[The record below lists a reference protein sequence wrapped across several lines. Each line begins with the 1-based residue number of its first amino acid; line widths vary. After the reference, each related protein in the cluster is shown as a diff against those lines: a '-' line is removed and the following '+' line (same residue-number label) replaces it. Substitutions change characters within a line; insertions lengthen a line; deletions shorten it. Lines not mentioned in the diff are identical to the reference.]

1 MSKLNSADVKK
12 EQAAAMWAFVK
23 RCRQA
28 LATVAVTCVILIAVI
43 LLVVGI
49 KLETVPF
56 IVVIWLAMIA
66 YPFIQSIWIKF
77 RTGLWWHTLNA
88 QANWIG
94 IAGIMGLLL
103 IMLLYFLGPLFE
115 GTPVYGARIGYE
127 PLVLLIILPLF
138 RSAFKSSTRVR
149 ARNERVLYG
158 EHWLSL
164 GRLTFWDVL
173 LFRIPH
179 ERA

>member
-1 MSKLNSADVKK
+1 MSELNSADVKK

-28 LATVAVTCVILIAVI
+28 MATVAVTCAIFIAVI
-43 LLVVGI
+43 LLIEGI
-49 KLETVPF
+49 KLETLPF

-66 YPFIQSIWIKF
+66 YPFIQSIWIKS

-88 QANWIG
+88 QAGWIG

-103 IMLLYFLGPLFE
+103 IMLLYFLEPLFE
-115 GTPVYGARIGYE
+115 GLPIYGARIGYE
-127 PLVLLIILPLF
+127 PLVLIIILPLF
-138 RSAFKSSTRVR
+138 RTAFKSSTRIR
-149 ARNERVLYG
+149 ARAERTLYG
-158 EHWLSL
+158 HRWLIL
-164 GRLTFWDVL
+164 GRLTFWDIL

>member
-1 MSKLNSADVKK
+1 MRELNSTDVKK
-12 EQAAAMWAFVK
+12 EQATAMWAFVK

-28 LATVAVTCVILIAVI
+28 MATVAIICVILIAVT
-43 LLVVGI
+43 LLVMRI
-49 KLETVPF
+49 KLETVPL
-56 IVVIWLAMIA
+56 IVIIWLAMVV
-66 YPFIQSIWIKF
+66 YPFIQLIWIKF

-94 IAGIMGLLL
+94 IVGIMGLLL
-103 IMLLYFLGPLFE
+103 IMLLYFLEPLYE

-138 RSAFKSSTRVR
+138 RSAFKSSTRSR

-164 GRLTFWDVL
+164 SRLTFWDIL